1 MSEILVIIGVTA
13 GAFIGT
19 NLDNLLLLVAMYSRY
34 ETRAG
39 LVTAGYFAGMILIG
53 VITLAIGE
61 VGDIIPL
68 AYLGLLG
75 FIPMM
80 MGVFSLWKLFR
91 SSQPGE
97 ITGTAA
103 GDSRAAVF
111 FALVSTQLS
120 NSADSIITFSA
131 LYADSSDP
139 SDYLVAPTFLAMT
152 AVFSAVAFYS
162 VKHPKLSRFLGRYG
176 QYVTPFILIL
186 VGYYI
191 LSNTASD
198 LAPAL

>member
-1 MSEILVIIGVTA
+1 MSEILIIIGVTA

-34 ETRAG
+34 EQRAG
-39 LVTAGYFAGMILIG
+39 IVTAGYFTGMILIG
-53 VITLAIGE
+53 VITLIIGE

-75 FIPMM
+75 VVPMM
-80 MGVFSLWKLFR
+80 MGVLSLWKLFR
-91 SSQPGE
+91 STQPGE
-97 ITGTAA
+97 VASVAA
-103 GDSRAAVF
+103 ADTRLAVF
-111 FALVSTQLS
+111 FALISTQLS
-120 NSADSIITFSA
+120 NSADSIIMFSA

-139 SDYLVAPTFLAMT
+139 SDYMVAPTFLAM
-152 AVFSAVAFYS
+152 AGVFAGVAYYS
-162 VKHPKLSRFLGRYG
+162 VKHPKLSRFLSRYG

-198 LAPAL
+198 LVPAL